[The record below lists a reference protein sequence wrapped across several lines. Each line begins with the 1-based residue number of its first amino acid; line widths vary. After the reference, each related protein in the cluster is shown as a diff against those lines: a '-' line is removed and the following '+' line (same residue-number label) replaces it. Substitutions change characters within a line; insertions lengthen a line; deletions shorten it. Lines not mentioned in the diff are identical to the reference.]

1 MYKIWF
7 IKITKIWLF
16 FFFLF
21 QALVLKGGKFAVTVL
36 KISPSQNHLA
46 VGYADG
52 GINVFDLDNG
62 QVLFQFNGHKSPVTV
77 LNYNKD
83 GFILVSGGKVSKIQ
97 NLYFFYLF
105 FWIFQFFLGY
115 GKLQL

>member
-1 MYKIWF
+1 M
-7 IKITKIWLF
+7 
-16 FFFLF
+16 
-21 QALVLKGGKFAVTVL
+21 
-36 KISPSQNHLA
+36 A

-77 LNYNKD
+77 LNYSKD

-97 NLYFFYLF
+97 NLSLIFFFLF
-105 FWIFQFFLGY
+105 VFLNFPIFLGY
-115 GKLQL
+115 VKLLQFNITLENKKIKNAHSVLNEKMDKNSFKI